1 MPSNA
6 TPQPERLG
14 TGPEPRPVNR
24 LYQLARTGR
33 RPLTLPLLVYP
44 GARLAGVSVR
54 DMVTRPEAQ
63 VAAITALHE
72 RYQTPVVL
80 SAMDLSVE
88 AEAWGCPVG
97 WSDTEVPTVLSPCV
111 RTRAEIEALEAPGPG
126 AGRTGV
132 YIEVVRQLGRLPDR
146 PVVLGCAIGPF
157 SLAAR
162 LFGVG
167 ELLALTLEDPESAH
181 RLVNKATGFLTAYAA
196 AFREAGADGVVMA
209 EPTAGLLS
217 PSALEAFSSAYVA
230 RVARVVETPDFV
242 IVLHNCAARLVH
254 LPAVLASGVRMLHF
268 GAPMDMALALAQ
280 VPDTVFVGGNLDP
293 ATVFLRSRPAE
304 VAAATRELQRVVAGR
319 RNFILSSGCDV
330 PPQTPRANVDAFF
343 AAARG

>member
-1 MPSNA
+1 MRFPGSR
-6 TPQPERLG
+6 QPERVTGRPEPSPRHRLFQLAQ
-14 TGPEPRPVNR
+14 TGPGP
-24 LYQLARTGR
+24 LA
-33 RPLTLPLLVYP
+33 LPLLTYP

-72 RYQTPVVL
+72 RYPTPVVF

-88 AEAWGCPVG
+88 AEAWGCTVG
-97 WSDTEVPTVLSPCV
+97 WSDNEVPTVLSPCV
-111 RTRAEIEALEAPGPG
+111 RTRAEIEALEAPSPG

-132 YIEVVRQLGRLPDR
+132 CLEVVRQLGGLLDC
-146 PVVLGCAIGPF
+146 PVVLGCLIGPF

-167 ELLALTLEDPESAH
+167 EFLALTLEDPESAH
-181 RLVNKATGFLTAYAA
+181 RLVNKATAFLTAYAA

-217 PSALEAFSSAYVA
+217 PPALEAFSSAYVA
-230 RVARVVETPDFV
+230 RVARAVETPNFA

-254 LPAVLASGVRMLHF
+254 LPAVLASGVRLLHF
-268 GAPMDMALALAQ
+268 GAPMDMVAALAQ
-280 VPDTVFVGGNLDP
+280 VPEMVLVGGNLDP
-293 ATVFLRSRPAE
+293 ATVFVRSDPAG
-304 VAAATRELQRVVAGR
+304 VAAATRGLLRAAAGR

-330 PPQTPRANVDAFF
+330 PPQTPLANVAAFF